1 MRIHEMHDS
10 NRSMPT
16 TEAAVKTKLPEL
28 ITKAEALKHAL
39 HAALTFQAEAAWK
52 RIDANQKAKL
62 TKASD
67 NILANLTPWQKTW
80 LLTTESLHTSSHA
93 WERWVPELQN
103 FLKLWP
109 QVQQLDALCKQTI
122 APFCAKALAAL
133 GCSFRARIGFR
144 VVGMYLRRVGST

>member
-1 MRIHEMHDS
+1 MHDS

-62 TKASD
+62 TKTSESIRAK
-67 NILANLTPWQKTW
+67 LTPCLAEDLAAHDGELAHK
-80 LLTTESLHTSSHA
+80 LARLGALGARAAEL
-93 WERWVPELQN
+93 PE
-103 FLKLWP
+103 
-109 QVQQLDALCKQTI
+109 
-122 APFCAKALAAL
+122 ALAA
-133 GCSFRARIGFR
+133 GAAA
-144 VVGMYLRRVGST
+144 